1 MVLQMI
7 HDILSDNE
15 SNSIVQTNY
24 IKFVLFIIIILG
36 DSFDAFAFHPE
47 PLALLPL
54 GTDWAADN
62 PDRPHSFQQESG
74 NYNYP
79 PWGFTKNSGVGFRQE
94 FHFSLNVVSLSGW
107 DDFV

>member
-1 MVLQMI
+1 MLAGNLKWIVVFVKNAAELLGEKFSEEMRGKKFMVLQMI

-24 IKFVLFIIIILG
+24 IKFALIIIIILG

-54 GTDWAADN
+54 GTD
-62 PDRPHSFQQESG
+62 
-74 NYNYP
+74 
-79 PWGFTKNSGVGFRQE
+79 
-94 FHFSLNVVSLSGW
+94 
-107 DDFV
+107 